1 MPTIDNSAADELRA
15 ARRDLSAREGAD
27 LTLSEVLRRAVAA
40 LRQLTGL
47 ESKAHVR

>member
-1 MPTIDNSAADELRA
+1 MPVINSGAADELRQ

-40 LRQLTGL
+40 LRQLSGL
-47 ESKAHVR
+47 ETKAHGR